1 MIICK
6 KNNYFLTNKNFSYK
20 KIYNIIIKN
29 IPKSIFIAL
38 DYKFLKNI
46 EKEKIIE
53 IFLIKN
59 KQEIASIISV
69 ISIQNYKVLKKKI
82 FLYFLLN
89 PYKLLKY
96 FTFLSTLSGRKSI
109 DSNLNKKNNYLHL
122 LHLIIFNNNFKK
134 MSLKNKDKLLNY
146 FYKKILNIYNANC
159 FFLCYETDN
168 IKAHKY
174 YKRNKFKIYDK
185 SKNTIYT
192 KKIFK

>member
-1 MIICK
+1 VIIYK

-38 DYKFLKNI
+38 DYNFLKKI

-82 FLYFLLN
+82 FFYFLLN

-96 FTFLSTLSGRKSI
+96 FTFLSTLSGRESI
-109 DSNLNKKNNYLHL
+109 DS
-122 LHLIIFNNNFKK
+122 
-134 MSLKNKDKLLNY
+134 
-146 FYKKILNIYNANC
+146 
-159 FFLCYETDN
+159 
-168 IKAHKY
+168 
-174 YKRNKFKIYDK
+174 
-185 SKNTIYT
+185 
-192 KKIFK
+192 